1 MTCVVPAARVSVP
14 SCPVT
19 PGPAAGCPVVVRDTV
34 RTAADPDAAV
44 LQFLQST
51 YAVGADMGGWDRR
64 VLEPAELPD
73 RAPAAAVE
81 PGPVT
86 SDLALAAAVDTT
98 DHTRG
103 GGGPQLVVYRDFEC
117 PYTAAATQSIGVL
130 LKSGAAFELVFRHFP
145 LRSIHLHAGAAAA
158 ASEAAARQG
167 RFWEM
172 HDVLFRSQRHLESA
186 DLRRYA
192 ERLGLDLARFESAL
206 VDPAVAAR
214 VERDIESGGR
224 SGVDGT
230 PSLFIDGIRYRGPRD
245 PAGLGEALRFAQ
257 RES

>member
-1 MTCVVPAARVSVP
+1 
-14 SCPVT
+14 
-19 PGPAAGCPVVVRDTV
+19 
-34 RTAADPDAAV
+34 
-44 LQFLQST
+44 
-51 YAVGADMGGWDRR
+51 
-64 VLEPAELPD
+64 
-73 RAPAAAVE
+73 
-81 PGPVT
+81 
-86 SDLALAAAVDTT
+86 
-98 DHTRG
+98 
-103 GGGPQLVVYRDFEC
+103 
-117 PYTAAATQSIGVL
+117 
-130 LKSGAAFELVFRHFP
+130 
-145 LRSIHLHAGAAAA
+145 
-158 ASEAAARQG
+158 
-167 RFWEM
+167 M

-214 VERDIESGGR
+214 VERDIESGER